1 MNLNVCEMGCELY
14 SRSKRESQ
22 GEGRGLGSGGQR
34 YENTKREM
42 SEVPTIRQV
51 ETGELL

>member
-1 MNLNVCEMGCELY
+1 MNYELKCQTGLC
-14 SRSKRESQ
+14 RSKRESQ
-22 GEGRGLGSGGQR
+22 GEGRGLGSQR